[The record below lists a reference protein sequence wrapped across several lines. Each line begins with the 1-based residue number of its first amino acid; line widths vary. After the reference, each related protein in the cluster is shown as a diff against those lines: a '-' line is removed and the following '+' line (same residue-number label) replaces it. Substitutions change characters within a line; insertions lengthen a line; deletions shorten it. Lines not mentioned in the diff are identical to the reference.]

1 MLYEQLQAEQIT
13 ALKAKET
20 LKLQTIREIISK
32 VKNREIDKGS
42 PLVDAEVLEVI
53 KKIKKELVESVES
66 FQKGGRNDLI
76 EEANKQLVIV
86 NSYLPAE
93 LTDEVLK
100 SEIAALLEKNKDL
113 IAKNQKASIGI
124 CMKELRSKADSA
136 RIMAILKQLLP
147 V

>member
-1 MLYEQLQAEQIT
+1 MLYEQLQAEQII

-32 VKNREIDKGS
+32 VKNKEIDKGG
-42 PLVDAEVLEVI
+42 PLDDAEVLEVI

-100 SEIAALLEKNKDL
+100 SEITALLEKNKDL

-124 CMKELRSKADSA
+124 CMKELRNKADSA
-136 RIMAILKQLLP
+136 RIMAVLKQLLP

>member
-13 ALKAKET
+13 ALRAKET

-32 VKNREIDKGS
+32 VKNKEIDKGG
-42 PLVDAEVLEVI
+42 PLADVEVLEVI

-100 SEIAALLEKNKDL
+100 SEITALLEKNKDL

-136 RIMAILKQLLP
+136 RIMAVLKQLLP

>member
-13 ALKAKET
+13 AMKAKEV

-32 VKNREIDKGS
+32 IKNKEIDKGG
-42 PLVDAEVLEVI
+42 PLVDEEILEVI
-53 KKIKKELVESVES
+53 KKIKKEILESVES
-66 FQKGGRNDLI
+66 FEKGGRADLVA
-76 EEANKQLVIV
+76 ETKKQLAIV
-86 NSYLPAE
+86 TSYLPAE
-93 LTDEVLK
+93 ISDEELK
-100 SEIAALLEKNKDL
+100 AQITALLEKNKDV

-136 RIMAILKQLLP
+136 RILAALKQILP